1 MSLKPTYQHF
11 GESGILI
18 NWSAKIDPLINEE
31 VLQMDRLIAKTFG
44 EKIIE
49 LVPTYH
55 SLAVYLREGENISDF
70 IEILKKINTTVS
82 GRDVKIDNVI
92 IIPVCYESTFAPDM
106 EDVAKLN
113 GLTVK
118 EVIKL
123 HTEGLYKVYFLGF
136 LPGFPYLGGLDE
148 KLFTPR
154 KSTPRKFIEK
164 GSVAIGGKQT
174 GIYTLDS
181 PGGWNIIG
189 RSPIDFFSCEI
200 SLQCL
205 LKPGDFVRF
214 TSVSAKKFKKIK
226 TELKAGSY
234 EVGKE
239 AYRD

>member
-1 MSLKPTYQHF
+1 M
-11 GESGILI
+11 
-18 NWSAKIDPLINEE
+18 
-31 VLQMDRLIAKTFG
+31 
-44 EKIIE
+44 
-49 LVPTYH
+49 
-55 SLAVYLREGENISDF
+55 
-70 IEILKKINTTVS
+70 
-82 GRDVKIDNVI
+82 
-92 IIPVCYESTFAPDM
+92 
-106 EDVAKLN
+106 
-113 GLTVK
+113 
-118 EVIKL
+118 
-123 HTEGLYKVYFLGF
+123 
-136 LPGFPYLGGLDE
+136 GGLDE